1 MADQEVQEEVL
12 SEKDSTSEVICMETS
27 TRRNK
32 MIKMID
38 DFHDSL
44 NDQRMVKNKIKN
56 RFKLLQMKERIYEAE
71 NLPEIEKELGEMAA
85 DMEDPTFR
93 MQHCIS
99 SVIII
104 YTFLSFAG
112 FIAINV
118 SDMIMLPNFNIPYSV
133 LLMGLIGSLVS
144 MYIKLPKVF
153 VKELLSY
160 EFTVWFIINPP
171 VAIIMAGIFFGI
183 VQIFLPVIQ
192 VELPDE
198 SWVFWILAWV
208 VGLINWVFLYEW
220 LSNSLKKSG
229 RKEVAG
235 ESLLERADENPQRFE
250 DESTQQ

>member
-1 MADQEVQEEVL
+1 MANQEVQEEEL
-12 SEKDSTSEVICMETS
+12 SEKGSTSEVIRMENS

-38 DFHDSL
+38 DFYDSL

-71 NLPEIEKELGEMAA
+71 NLPEIEKELGEMAG

-99 SVIII
+99 FVIII

-112 FIAINV
+112 FIAINI

-160 EFTVWFIINPP
+160 EFTVWFIISPP

-183 VQIFLPVIQ
+183 VQIFLPVLQ
-192 VELPDE
+192 VELSDE

-220 LSNSLKKSG
+220 LSNGLKKSG
-229 RKEVAG
+229 PKEVGG
-235 ESLLERADENPQRFE
+235 ESLVERADKNPQRFE